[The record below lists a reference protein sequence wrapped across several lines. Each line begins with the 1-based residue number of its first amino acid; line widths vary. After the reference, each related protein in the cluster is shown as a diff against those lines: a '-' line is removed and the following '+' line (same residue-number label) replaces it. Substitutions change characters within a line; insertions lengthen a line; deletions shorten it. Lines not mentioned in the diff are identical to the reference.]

1 MYQQSVNAPRDD
13 VTSAH
18 ETHFDLKM
26 EETERKQSTN
36 MEGSELQNTHMNS
49 EQET

>member
-18 ETHFDLKM
+18 ETHLDLKM